1 MKISLVWVR
10 GTRTAWADAAA
21 ADYVPRI
28 RRYFPFTEEALKA
41 STAPLE
47 ADKLLA
53 LVTGRGRLVVFDE
66 RGEDLDSL
74 RFAALLTRHAD
85 DGVAQLL
92 FGIGGAYGFD
102 TRVRSAA
109 SRVVR
114 LSPMVLN
121 HAVARVVALEQI
133 YRACTIRAG
142 EAYHHA

>member
-10 GTRTAWADAAA
+10 GTRTTWADAAA
-21 ADYVPRI
+21 ADYAPRI
-28 RRYFPFTEEALKA
+28 QRYFPFTEEALKA
-41 STAPLE
+41 STAALE
-47 ADKLLA
+47 ADKLLG
-53 LVTGRGRLVVFDE
+53 LVPTRGRLIVFDE

-85 DGVAQLL
+85 DGVTQLL
-92 FGIGGAYGFD
+92 FGIGGAHGFD
-102 TRVRSAA
+102 ARVRTAA

-142 EAYHHA
+142 EPYHHA